1 MFAAIAGSTAAG
13 FAVACLAA
21 ACYETGYALQA
32 MEARTSPGE
41 QALRFSLFKTLA
53 RRPRWVLAV
62 GLTIAGWPLQLW
74 ALSLAPITV
83 VQPTLAL
90 GLLLLLVLGVTMLHE
105 HVGRREWLAVVLVIA
120 GVSTI
125 ALAAPPESHS
135 YDAGAGLIV
144 ALAVLGF
151 ITTIP
156 WLVPSVR
163 KRGAFL
169 LVLAAGAA
177 DAWAAFASKLITD
190 ELHIGRPLAALAW
203 ALGAGAA
210 VGLGFLCE
218 TTALQRRPATKVAPV
233 ILVMQIVIPVG
244 ARAHRGRREVGRHA
258 AERRRDRDRAGAGLG
273 RRRAAD
279 RLQGGQRPARG
290 RRAAA
295 GRGDHPAD
303 GAARVSGDPDR
314 LQHHRGRRGQP
325 GEGAV
330 GLGALSER
338 AGQRLAQLRRVGGH
352 LGQAEAH
359 VGAVVDPDV
368 GAAPAVG
375 DRRRSRA

>member
-41 QALRFSLFKTLA
+41 QALRFSLFRTLA

-105 HVGRREWLAVVLVIA
+105 HVGRREWVAVVLVIA

-135 YDAGAGLIV
+135 YDTGAGLIV

-190 ELHIGRPLAALAW
+190 ELHVGRPLAALAW

-233 ILVMQIVIPVG
+233 ILVMQIVIPV
-244 ARAHRGRREVGRHA
+244 V
-258 AERRRDRDRAGAGLG
+258 
-273 RRRAAD
+273 
-279 RLQGGQRPARG
+279 
-290 RRAAA
+290 
-295 GRGDHPAD
+295 
-303 GAARVSGDPDR
+303 
-314 LQHHRGRRGQP
+314 
-325 GEGAV
+325 
-330 GLGALSER
+330 
-338 AGQRLAQLRRVGGH
+338 LAPIVGGEKWADTPLH
-352 LGQAEAH
+352 GGVIGIGL
-359 VGAVVDPDV
+359 VLVSV
-368 GAAPAVG
+368 GAALLTGSKVVTDLHAGGELPPAG
-375 DRRRSRA
+375 AITPPAGPRATQDIPIDSNTTEAADGSRAKERSGSGR

>member
-21 ACYETGYALQA
+21 ACYESGYALQA

-41 QALRFSLFKTLA
+41 QALRFSLFRTLA

-105 HVGRREWLAVVLVIA
+105 HVGRREWVAVVLVIA

-135 YDAGAGLIV
+135 YDTGAGLIV

-190 ELHIGRPLAALAW
+190 ELHVGRPLAALAW

-233 ILVMQIVIPVG
+233 ILVMQIVIPV
-244 ARAHRGRREVGRHA
+244 V
-258 AERRRDRDRAGAGLG
+258 
-273 RRRAAD
+273 
-279 RLQGGQRPARG
+279 
-290 RRAAA
+290 
-295 GRGDHPAD
+295 
-303 GAARVSGDPDR
+303 
-314 LQHHRGRRGQP
+314 
-325 GEGAV
+325 
-330 GLGALSER
+330 
-338 AGQRLAQLRRVGGH
+338 LAPIVGGEKWADTPLH
-352 LGQAEAH
+352 GGVIGIGL
-359 VGAVVDPDV
+359 VLVSV
-368 GAAPAVG
+368 GAALLTGSKVVTDLHAGGELPPAGAITPPAGPRASQDIPIVSNTTEAAEG
-375 DRRRSRA
+375 SRAKERSGSGR

>member
-74 ALSLAPITV
+74 ALSLAPLTV

-90 GLLLLLVLGVTMLHE
+90 GLLLLLVLGVTVLHE
-105 HVGRREWLAVVLVIA
+105 HVGPREWLAVVLVIA

-135 YDAGAGLIV
+135 YDTGAGLIV

-233 ILVMQIVIPVG
+233 ILVMQIVIPV
-244 ARAHRGRREVGRHA
+244 V
-258 AERRRDRDRAGAGLG
+258 
-273 RRRAAD
+273 
-279 RLQGGQRPARG
+279 
-290 RRAAA
+290 
-295 GRGDHPAD
+295 
-303 GAARVSGDPDR
+303 
-314 LQHHRGRRGQP
+314 
-325 GEGAV
+325 
-330 GLGALSER
+330 
-338 AGQRLAQLRRVGGH
+338 LAPIVGGEKWADTPLH
-352 LGQAEAH
+352 GGVIGIGL
-359 VGAVVDPDV
+359 VLVSV
-368 GAAPAVG
+368 GAAQLTGSKVVNDLHAGGELPPAGAITPPTGPRASQEIPIVSSTTEAAEG
-375 DRRRSRA
+375 SRAKERSGSGR

>member
-1 MFAAIAGSTAAG
+1 
-13 FAVACLAA
+13 
-21 ACYETGYALQA
+21 
-32 MEARTSPGE
+32 
-41 QALRFSLFKTLA
+41 
-53 RRPRWVLAV
+53 VLAV

-105 HVGRREWLAVVLVIA
+105 HVGRREWVAVVLVIA

-135 YDAGAGLIV
+135 YDTGAGLIV

-190 ELHIGRPLAALAW
+190 ELHVGRPLAALAW

-233 ILVMQIVIPVG
+233 ILVMQIVIPV
-244 ARAHRGRREVGRHA
+244 V
-258 AERRRDRDRAGAGLG
+258 
-273 RRRAAD
+273 
-279 RLQGGQRPARG
+279 
-290 RRAAA
+290 
-295 GRGDHPAD
+295 
-303 GAARVSGDPDR
+303 
-314 LQHHRGRRGQP
+314 
-325 GEGAV
+325 
-330 GLGALSER
+330 
-338 AGQRLAQLRRVGGH
+338 LAPIVGGEKWADTPLH
-352 LGQAEAH
+352 GGVIGIGL
-359 VGAVVDPDV
+359 VLVSV
-368 GAAPAVG
+368 GAALLTGSKVVTDLHAGGELPPAGAITPPAGPRASQDIPIVSNTTEAAEG
-375 DRRRSRA
+375 SRAKERSGSGR

>member
-41 QALRFSLFKTLA
+41 QALRFSLFRTLA

-105 HVGRREWLAVVLVIA
+105 HVGRREWVAVVLVIA

-135 YDAGAGLIV
+135 YDTGAGLIV

-151 ITTIP
+151 FTTIP

-190 ELHIGRPLAALAW
+190 ELHVGRPLAALAW

-233 ILVMQIVIPVG
+233 ILVMQIVIPV
-244 ARAHRGRREVGRHA
+244 V
-258 AERRRDRDRAGAGLG
+258 
-273 RRRAAD
+273 
-279 RLQGGQRPARG
+279 
-290 RRAAA
+290 
-295 GRGDHPAD
+295 
-303 GAARVSGDPDR
+303 
-314 LQHHRGRRGQP
+314 
-325 GEGAV
+325 
-330 GLGALSER
+330 
-338 AGQRLAQLRRVGGH
+338 LAPIVGGEKWADTPLH
-352 LGQAEAH
+352 GGVIGIGL
-359 VGAVVDPDV
+359 VLVSV
-368 GAAPAVG
+368 GAALLTGSKVVTDLHAGGELPPAGAITPPAGPRASQDIPIVSNTTEAAEG
-375 DRRRSRA
+375 SRAKERSGSGR

>member
-74 ALSLAPITV
+74 ALSLAPLTV

-90 GLLLLLVLGVTMLHE
+90 GLLLLLVLGVTVLHE
-105 HVGRREWLAVVLVIA
+105 HVGPREWLAVVLVIA

-135 YDAGAGLIV
+135 YDTGAGLIV

-233 ILVMQIVIPVG
+233 ILVMQIVIPV
-244 ARAHRGRREVGRHA
+244 V
-258 AERRRDRDRAGAGLG
+258 
-273 RRRAAD
+273 
-279 RLQGGQRPARG
+279 
-290 RRAAA
+290 
-295 GRGDHPAD
+295 
-303 GAARVSGDPDR
+303 
-314 LQHHRGRRGQP
+314 
-325 GEGAV
+325 
-330 GLGALSER
+330 
-338 AGQRLAQLRRVGGH
+338 LAPIVGGEKWGDTPLH
-352 LGQAEAH
+352 GGVIGIGL
-359 VGAVVDPDV
+359 VLVSV
-368 GAAPAVG
+368 GAALLTGSKVVNDLHAGGELPPAGAITPPTGPRASQEIPIVSSTTEAAEG
-375 DRRRSRA
+375 SRAKERSGSGR

>member
-13 FAVACLAA
+13 FAVAALAA

-32 MEARTSPGE
+32 MEARSSPGE

-53 RRPRWVLAV
+53 KRPRWVIAV
-62 GLTIAGWPLQLW
+62 ALTIAGWPLQLW

-105 HVGRREWLAVVLVIA
+105 HVGRRECAAVVLVIA

-135 YDAGAGLIV
+135 YDAGAGLVV
-144 ALAVLGF
+144 ALTLLGV
-151 ITTIP
+151 ITTVP

-163 KRGAFL
+163 KQGAFL

-190 ELHIGRPLAALAW
+190 ELHIGRPFAALAW

-210 VGLGFLCE
+210 VALGFLCE

-233 ILVMQIVIPVG
+233 ILVMQIVIPVVLAPIVGGERWQDTPLSGGVIGIGLVLVSIG
-244 ARAHRGRREVGRHA
+244 AALLTTSKVVTDLHAGGELPPAGAITPPVGPRAAQEIPMVSNTTDA
-258 AERRRDRDRAGAGLG
+258 AEG
-273 RRRAAD
+273 
-279 RLQGGQRPARG
+279 
-290 RRAAA
+290 
-295 GRGDHPAD
+295 
-303 GAARVSGDPDR
+303 
-314 LQHHRGRRGQP
+314 
-325 GEGAV
+325 
-330 GLGALSER
+330 
-338 AGQRLAQLRRVGGH
+338 RLAK
-352 LGQAEAH
+352 E
-359 VGAVVDPDV
+359 
-368 GAAPAVG
+368 
-375 DRRRSRA
+375 RSGSGR

>member
-41 QALRFSLFKTLA
+41 QALRFSLFRTLA

-105 HVGRREWLAVVLVIA
+105 HVGRREWVAVVLVIA

-135 YDAGAGLIV
+135 YDTGAGLIV

-190 ELHIGRPLAALAW
+190 ELHVGRPLAALAW

-233 ILVMQIVIPVG
+233 ILVMQIVIPV
-244 ARAHRGRREVGRHA
+244 V
-258 AERRRDRDRAGAGLG
+258 
-273 RRRAAD
+273 
-279 RLQGGQRPARG
+279 
-290 RRAAA
+290 
-295 GRGDHPAD
+295 
-303 GAARVSGDPDR
+303 
-314 LQHHRGRRGQP
+314 
-325 GEGAV
+325 
-330 GLGALSER
+330 
-338 AGQRLAQLRRVGGH
+338 LAPIVGGEKWADTPLH
-352 LGQAEAH
+352 GGVIGIGL
-359 VGAVVDPDV
+359 VLVSV
-368 GAAPAVG
+368 GAALLTGSKVVTDLHAGGELPPAGAITPPAGPRASQDIPIVSNTTEAADG
-375 DRRRSRA
+375 SRAKERSGSGR

>member
-41 QALRFSLFKTLA
+41 QALRFSLFRTLA

-105 HVGRREWLAVVLVIA
+105 HVGRREWVAVVLVIA

-135 YDAGAGLIV
+135 YDTGAGLIV

-190 ELHIGRPLAALAW
+190 ELHVGRPLAALAW

-233 ILVMQIVIPVG
+233 ILVTQIVIPV
-244 ARAHRGRREVGRHA
+244 V
-258 AERRRDRDRAGAGLG
+258 
-273 RRRAAD
+273 
-279 RLQGGQRPARG
+279 
-290 RRAAA
+290 
-295 GRGDHPAD
+295 
-303 GAARVSGDPDR
+303 
-314 LQHHRGRRGQP
+314 
-325 GEGAV
+325 
-330 GLGALSER
+330 
-338 AGQRLAQLRRVGGH
+338 LAPIVGGEKWADTPLH
-352 LGQAEAH
+352 GGVIGIGL
-359 VGAVVDPDV
+359 VLVSV
-368 GAAPAVG
+368 GAALLTGSKVVTDLHAGGELPPAGAITPPAGPRASQDIPIVSNTTEAAEG
-375 DRRRSRA
+375 SRAKERSGSGR

>member
-1 MFAAIAGSTAAG
+1 
-13 FAVACLAA
+13 VACLAA

-41 QALRFSLFKTLA
+41 QALRFSLFRTLA

-105 HVGRREWLAVVLVIA
+105 HVGRREWVAVVLVIA

-135 YDAGAGLIV
+135 YDTGAGLIV

-190 ELHIGRPLAALAW
+190 ELHVGRPLAALAW

-233 ILVMQIVIPVG
+233 ILVMQIVIPV
-244 ARAHRGRREVGRHA
+244 V
-258 AERRRDRDRAGAGLG
+258 
-273 RRRAAD
+273 
-279 RLQGGQRPARG
+279 
-290 RRAAA
+290 
-295 GRGDHPAD
+295 
-303 GAARVSGDPDR
+303 
-314 LQHHRGRRGQP
+314 
-325 GEGAV
+325 
-330 GLGALSER
+330 
-338 AGQRLAQLRRVGGH
+338 LAPIVGGEKWADTPLH
-352 LGQAEAH
+352 GGVIGIGL
-359 VGAVVDPDV
+359 VLVSV
-368 GAAPAVG
+368 GAALLTGSKVVTDLHAGGELPPAGAITPPAGPRASQDIPIVSNTTEAAEG
-375 DRRRSRA
+375 SRAKERSGSGR

>member
-41 QALRFSLFKTLA
+41 QALRFSLFRTLA

-105 HVGRREWLAVVLVIA
+105 HVGRREWVAVVLVIA

-135 YDAGAGLIV
+135 YDTGAGLIV

-190 ELHIGRPLAALAW
+190 ELHVGRPLAALAW

-233 ILVMQIVIPVG
+233 ILVMQIVIPV
-244 ARAHRGRREVGRHA
+244 V
-258 AERRRDRDRAGAGLG
+258 
-273 RRRAAD
+273 
-279 RLQGGQRPARG
+279 
-290 RRAAA
+290 
-295 GRGDHPAD
+295 
-303 GAARVSGDPDR
+303 
-314 LQHHRGRRGQP
+314 
-325 GEGAV
+325 
-330 GLGALSER
+330 
-338 AGQRLAQLRRVGGH
+338 LAPIVGGEKWADTPLH
-352 LGQAEAH
+352 GGVIGIGL
-359 VGAVVDPDV
+359 VLVSV
-368 GAAPAVG
+368 GAALLTGSKVVTDLHAGGELPPAGAITPPAGPRASQDIPIVSNTTEAAEG
-375 DRRRSRA
+375 SRAKERSGSGR

>member
-41 QALRFSLFKTLA
+41 QALRFSLFRTLA

-105 HVGRREWLAVVLVIA
+105 HVGRREWVAVVLVIA

-135 YDAGAGLIV
+135 YDTGAGLIV

-190 ELHIGRPLAALAW
+190 ELHVGRPLAALAW

-233 ILVMQIVIPVG
+233 ILVMQIVIPV
-244 ARAHRGRREVGRHA
+244 V
-258 AERRRDRDRAGAGLG
+258 
-273 RRRAAD
+273 
-279 RLQGGQRPARG
+279 
-290 RRAAA
+290 
-295 GRGDHPAD
+295 
-303 GAARVSGDPDR
+303 
-314 LQHHRGRRGQP
+314 
-325 GEGAV
+325 
-330 GLGALSER
+330 
-338 AGQRLAQLRRVGGH
+338 LAPIVGGEKWADTPLH
-352 LGQAEAH
+352 GGVIGIGL
-359 VGAVVDPDV
+359 VLVSV
-368 GAAPAVG
+368 GAALLTDSKVVTDLHAGGELPPAGAITPPAGPRASQDIPIVSNTTEAAEG
-375 DRRRSRA
+375 SRAKERSGS

>member
-41 QALRFSLFKTLA
+41 QALRFSLFRTLA

-90 GLLLLLVLGVTMLHE
+90 GLLLLLVLGVTVLHE

-233 ILVMQIVIPVG
+233 ILVMQIVIPV
-244 ARAHRGRREVGRHA
+244 V
-258 AERRRDRDRAGAGLG
+258 
-273 RRRAAD
+273 
-279 RLQGGQRPARG
+279 
-290 RRAAA
+290 
-295 GRGDHPAD
+295 
-303 GAARVSGDPDR
+303 
-314 LQHHRGRRGQP
+314 
-325 GEGAV
+325 
-330 GLGALSER
+330 
-338 AGQRLAQLRRVGGH
+338 LAPIVGG
-352 LGQAEAH
+352 EKW
-359 VGAVVDPDV
+359 GATPLHGGVIGIGLVLVSV
-368 GAAPAVG
+368 GAALLTGSKVVNDLHAGGELPPAGAITPPTGPRVPQETPIVSSTTEAAEG
-375 DRRRSRA
+375 SRAKERSGSGR

>member
-74 ALSLAPITV
+74 ALSLAPLTV

-90 GLLLLLVLGVTMLHE
+90 GLLLLLVLGVTVLHE
-105 HVGRREWLAVVLVIA
+105 HVGPREWLAVVLVIA

-135 YDAGAGLIV
+135 YDTGAGLIV

-233 ILVMQIVIPVG
+233 ILVMQIVIPV
-244 ARAHRGRREVGRHA
+244 V
-258 AERRRDRDRAGAGLG
+258 
-273 RRRAAD
+273 
-279 RLQGGQRPARG
+279 
-290 RRAAA
+290 
-295 GRGDHPAD
+295 
-303 GAARVSGDPDR
+303 
-314 LQHHRGRRGQP
+314 
-325 GEGAV
+325 
-330 GLGALSER
+330 
-338 AGQRLAQLRRVGGH
+338 LAPIVGGEKWGDTP
-352 LGQAEAH
+352 LNGG
-359 VGAVVDPDV
+359 VIGIGLVLVSV
-368 GAAPAVG
+368 GAALLTGSKVVTDQHAGGELPRASQEIPIVSSTTEAAEG
-375 DRRRSRA
+375 SRAKERSGSGR

>member
-41 QALRFSLFKTLA
+41 QALRFSLFRTLA

-90 GLLLLLVLGVTMLHE
+90 DLLLLLVLGVTMLHE
-105 HVGRREWLAVVLVIA
+105 HVGRREWVAVVLVIA

-135 YDAGAGLIV
+135 YDTGAGLIV

-190 ELHIGRPLAALAW
+190 ELHVGRPLAALAW

-233 ILVMQIVIPVG
+233 ILVMQIVIPV
-244 ARAHRGRREVGRHA
+244 V
-258 AERRRDRDRAGAGLG
+258 
-273 RRRAAD
+273 
-279 RLQGGQRPARG
+279 
-290 RRAAA
+290 
-295 GRGDHPAD
+295 
-303 GAARVSGDPDR
+303 
-314 LQHHRGRRGQP
+314 
-325 GEGAV
+325 
-330 GLGALSER
+330 
-338 AGQRLAQLRRVGGH
+338 LAPIVGGEKWADTPLH
-352 LGQAEAH
+352 GGVIGIGL
-359 VGAVVDPDV
+359 VLVSV
-368 GAAPAVG
+368 GAALLTGSKVVTDLHAGGELPPAGAITPPAGPRASQDIPIVSNTTEAADG
-375 DRRRSRA
+375 SRAKERSGSGR

>member
-1 MFAAIAGSTAAG
+1 MFAVIAGSTAAG
-13 FAVACLAA
+13 FAIAALAA

-32 MEARTSPGE
+32 MEARSSPGE
-41 QALRFSLFKTLA
+41 QALRFSLFRTLA

-62 GLTIAGWPLQLW
+62 ALTIAGWPLQLW

-135 YDAGAGLIV
+135 YDTGAGLIV

-156 WLVPSVR
+156 WLVPGVR

-190 ELHIGRPLAALAW
+190 ELHVGRPLAALAW

-233 ILVMQIVIPVG
+233 ILVMQIVIPV
-244 ARAHRGRREVGRHA
+244 V
-258 AERRRDRDRAGAGLG
+258 
-273 RRRAAD
+273 
-279 RLQGGQRPARG
+279 
-290 RRAAA
+290 
-295 GRGDHPAD
+295 
-303 GAARVSGDPDR
+303 
-314 LQHHRGRRGQP
+314 
-325 GEGAV
+325 
-330 GLGALSER
+330 
-338 AGQRLAQLRRVGGH
+338 LAPIVGGEKWGDTPLH
-352 LGQAEAH
+352 GGVIGIGL
-359 VGAVVDPDV
+359 VLVSV
-368 GAAPAVG
+368 GAALLTGSKVVTDLHAGGELPPAGAITPPVG
-375 DRRRSRA
+375 PRASQDIPIVSSTTEAAEGSRAKERSGSGR

>member
-41 QALRFSLFKTLA
+41 QALRFSLFRTLA

-105 HVGRREWLAVVLVIA
+105 HVGRREWVAVVLVIA

-135 YDAGAGLIV
+135 YDTGAGLIV

-190 ELHIGRPLAALAW
+190 ELHVDRPLAALAW

-233 ILVMQIVIPVG
+233 ILVMQIVIPV
-244 ARAHRGRREVGRHA
+244 V
-258 AERRRDRDRAGAGLG
+258 
-273 RRRAAD
+273 
-279 RLQGGQRPARG
+279 
-290 RRAAA
+290 
-295 GRGDHPAD
+295 
-303 GAARVSGDPDR
+303 
-314 LQHHRGRRGQP
+314 
-325 GEGAV
+325 
-330 GLGALSER
+330 
-338 AGQRLAQLRRVGGH
+338 LAPIVGGEKWADTPLH
-352 LGQAEAH
+352 GGVIGIGL
-359 VGAVVDPDV
+359 VLVSV
-368 GAAPAVG
+368 GAALLTGSKVVTDLHAGGELPPAGAITPPAGPRASQDIPIVSNTTEAADG
-375 DRRRSRA
+375 SRAKERSGSGR